1 MILSL
6 ENVSF
11 KYVIE
16 PILDNQSFVVNEK
29 DKWGVVGVNGSGK
42 STLLALMAGKEKPDT
57 GNVNRLNKYTISYCP
72 QHMEFEKGL
81 TIYEAVLKN
90 IDPKTETFR
99 IKSILNKLGFDDYDL
114 KVDNLSGGQCK
125 RIALAISLIIDADL
139 YLLDEPTNHL
149 DQDMILWLENYLIK
163 TNKAIVM
170 VTHDRYFLSRITNHI
185 VEIDRG
191 HLYAYE
197 GTYADYLV
205 NKEIR
210 YAQMMSEQ
218 QKRKSFLRTEIEWI
232 RAGAQARSTKQKA
245 RIEHFNKLAAIED
258 IREKDTLE
266 LHSASSYL
274 GRKIIEINNVS
285 KSYGDKTLFND
296 FSYNV
301 LRNDRIG
308 IIGDNGCGKSTLL
321 KVILKQIK
329 PDAGDVEIGETVKI
343 GYFSQLNEVFEK
355 DMKVIDYLKQFGEI
369 IYTADGDPITASK
382 MLERFLFFK
391 EAQYKPL
398 SKCSGGEKRRLYL
411 CSILMQSPNVLLL
424 DEPTNDLDTETLSIL
439 EDYLDDFKGAVL
451 VVSHD
456 RYFLDKVCD
465 HLFVFENG
473 TVTLHNEDY
482 STYLENRIK
491 DETTS
496 SVKEEKVTVTHTSNK
511 LSYKEKRE
519 LEDLTKKIEEYDN
532 TIPELEEKLNSLTD
546 YKEIEEVSNKLN
558 SMKEEYEN
566 ILERWMELSEKE

>member
-90 IDPKTETFR
+90 IDSKTETFR

-210 YAQMMSEQ
+210 YEQMMSEQ

-285 KSYGDKTLFND
+285 KSYGDKTLFTD

-329 PDAGDVEIGETVKI
+329 PDTGDVEIGETVKI

-519 LEDLTKKIEEYDN
+519 LEDLTKEIEEYDN
-532 TIPELEEKLNSLTD
+532 AIPELEEKLNSLTD

>member
-114 KVDNLSGGQCK
+114 KIDNLSGGQCK

-210 YAQMMSEQ
+210 YEQMMSEQ

-285 KSYGDKTLFND
+285 KSYGDKTLFTD

-329 PDAGDVEIGETVKI
+329 PDTGDVEIGETVKI

-473 TVTLHNEDY
+473 TVILHNEDY
-482 STYLENRIK
+482 STYLESRIK
-491 DETTS
+491 DETAS

>member
-285 KSYGDKTLFND
+285 KSYGDKTLFSD